1 MLNLCN
7 TLLLSRIFIIVKYM
21 GLLLSFFHFHWLSM
35 VKSSLFDNWYEN
47 WAQYNRLTF
56 SITGKQQATIW
67 IPKFSHTGAEIR
79 VRDDA
84 MPLAHIA
91 IAVEGAGW
99 ADADNIP
106 LMIANTIIGSWDR
119 THGGGAHNA
128 SNLAQVEIPF

>member
-1 MLNLCN
+1 MFPQSMYKNGLA
-7 TLLLSRIFIIVKYM
+7 VKTM
-21 GLLLSFFHFHWLSM
+21 INSNFSTSWLTS
-35 VKSSLFDNWYEN
+35 
-47 WAQYNRLTF
+47 T
-56 SITGKQQATIW
+56 
-67 IPKFSHTGAEIR
+67 TGADIR

-128 SNLAQVEIPF
+128 SNLAQV

>member
-1 MLNLCN
+1 MK
-7 TLLLSRIFIIVKYM
+7 TMI
-21 GLLLSFFHFHWLSM
+21 WLTWTSQYHD
-35 VKSSLFDNWYEN
+35 LF
-47 WAQYNRLTF
+47 QT
-56 SITGKQQATIW
+56 S
-67 IPKFSHTGAEIR
+67 GADIR

-128 SNLAQVEIPF
+128 SNLAQVWSILSLVVAVPSTLLNNKCNVE

>member
-1 MLNLCN
+1 
-7 TLLLSRIFIIVKYM
+7 
-21 GLLLSFFHFHWLSM
+21 
-35 VKSSLFDNWYEN
+35 
-47 WAQYNRLTF
+47 
-56 SITGKQQATIW
+56 
-67 IPKFSHTGAEIR
+67 
-79 VRDDA
+79 

-128 SNLAQVEIPF
+128 SNLAQVQMIVINCSLSFIYFHFCFTFFSTVVYLL